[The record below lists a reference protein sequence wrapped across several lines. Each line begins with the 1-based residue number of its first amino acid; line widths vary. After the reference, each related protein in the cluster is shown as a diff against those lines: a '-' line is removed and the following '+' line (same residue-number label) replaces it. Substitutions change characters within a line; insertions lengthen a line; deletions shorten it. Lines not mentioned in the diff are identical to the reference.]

1 MSEQQYKHL
10 LVVEDSRS
18 KRIVPLEENTYSLG
32 RATSNSII
40 LYDAL
45 VSRYHATLLRTNDVT
60 SNDFY
65 YWLIDGDLKGHKSTN
80 GIIINGHVCSAH
92 KLKNG
97 DTVVFAKDTKATY
110 YITNNPS
117 EIDAEAALNPT
128 ALRER
133 AREIVREEPIIEPV
147 ATEAKRVKRVL
158 NDEMKRTMFFNDE
171 PKPMTQE
178 EVARLSSF
186 PELDPNP
193 IVETNLEGDFIY
205 ANSAAL
211 KTFKTIYQEGINHPI
226 VAGLQLQL
234 EENNNFRREIKVVD
248 RYYEQHI
255 HYFVDRKTI
264 RSYLTD
270 ITSSKQLKDSLKEN
284 LPLYE
289 AVKKQISEGLL
300 LVDAETKK
308 IIDANNN
315 YCSLIGYNRE
325 ELLQLTIYQ
334 VIGRNAESFNKN
346 LQRILA
352 EKCYFVGESVHRRK
366 DGNPVDIEESISV
379 TSWKEKNIFCFTI
392 KDITER
398 KKSEERLHHQ
408 VFHDSLTGLPNR
420 KLFSKQ
426 LEEGII
432 KAQNTNSLLS
442 VMFLDVDR
450 FKNIND
456 SLGHEIG
463 DLLLQG
469 LAQRLKSCLRDRDI
483 IARWGGDEF
492 TLILNQI
499 SSLEEPAK
507 IGQRLLDALQAPF
520 NIQEHQLHVRSSIG
534 IAVYPKDGE
543 SAETLIKNADA
554 ALHRTKQK
562 GKNNYN
568 FYTSTMNDE
577 ASEMLRLETFLHG
590 ALERQEFVVYYQPQ
604 VNINTKK
611 ICGVEALIR
620 WEHPELGLVSPAKFI
635 PLAEEMGSIV
645 PIGEWVLRAA
655 CEQSITWQQMGLP
668 SLKVSVNISPRQF
681 QEENLVDKIAEIL
694 AETGLVPNSLELE
707 ITETTIVQNVDFA
720 RRALRNL
727 HNMGINVSMDDF
739 GTGYSS
745 LGYLKKFSFQTL
757 KIDQSFVRD
766 LQDNPQDK
774 AIISAIVTLGRG
786 FNLRV
791 VAEGVETVEQLEM
804 LRALNCEEMQGYWFS
819 RPLPANEATLFLC
832 NHFQAK
838 V

>member
-1 MSEQQYKHL
+1 MSEQQSKHL

-32 RATSNSII
+32 RATSNNIV

-60 SNDFY
+60 SSDFY

-80 GIIINGHVCSAH
+80 GIIVNGQVCSAH
-92 KLKNG
+92 KLRNG
-97 DTVVFAKDTKATY
+97 DTVVFAKDAKATY
-110 YITNNPS
+110 YITSNPHEIEPDDALHAS
-117 EIDAEAALNPT
+117 EISDVEPVSGFVT
-128 ALRER
+128 
-133 AREIVREEPIIEPV
+133 EEP
-147 ATEAKRVKRVL
+147 KRVKRVL
-158 NDEMKRTMFFNDE
+158 SDEMKGTMFFSEE
-171 PKPMTQE
+171 PKPMTQD
-178 EVARLSSF
+178 EVTRLSSF
-186 PELDPNP
+186 PELTPHP
-193 IVETNLEGDFIY
+193 IVETNFEGDLTY

-211 KTFKTIYQEGINHPI
+211 QTFKTIYQEGLKHPI
-226 VAGLQLQL
+226 LADLSLHP
-234 EENNNFRREIKVVD
+234 ENNNTNICREIEVENLV
-248 RYYEQHI
+248 YEQHI
-255 HYFVDRKTI
+255 HYFVDRQTI
-264 RSYLTD
+264 RSYLID
-270 ITSSKQLKDSLKEN
+270 ITSRKQLENSVREDSK
-284 LPLYE
+284 LYE
-289 AVKKQISEGLL
+289 TVKKQISEGIL

-308 IIDANNN
+308 IIDTNNN
-315 YCSLIGYNRE
+315 YCNLTGYSRE
-325 ELLQLTIYQ
+325 EIAQMSVHQL
-334 VIGRNAESFNKN
+334 IGRNTESINKN
-346 LQRILA
+346 LQRILN
-352 EKCYFVGESVHRRK
+352 EKCYFVGESVHRKK
-366 DGNPVDIEESISV
+366 DGNTIDVEENISL
-379 TSWKEKNIFCFTI
+379 TEWNGKNIFCFTI

-398 KKSEERLHHQ
+398 KQSEERLHYQ
-408 VFHDSLTGLPNR
+408 TFHDSLTGLPNR
-420 KLFSKQ
+420 RLFSKQ
-426 LEEGII
+426 LEESIV
-432 KAQNTNSLLS
+432 KAQNNNTLLS

-450 FKNIND
+450 FKNVND

-469 LAQRLKSCLRDRDI
+469 VAQRLKSCLRDRDV

-499 SSLEEPAK
+499 GNLEEPAR
-507 IGQRLLDALQAPF
+507 IGQRLLDALQSPF
-520 NIQEHQLHVRSSIG
+520 NIQDHQLHVRCSIG

-543 SAETLIKNADA
+543 TAETLIKNADA
-554 ALHRTKQK
+554 ALYRTKQK

-568 FYTSTMNDE
+568 FYTSTMNAE

-590 ALERQEFVVYYQPQ
+590 ALEREEFILYYQPQ
-604 VNINTKK
+604 VNIKTKK

-620 WEHPELGLVSPAKFI
+620 WQHPELGLVSPAKFI
-635 PLAEEMGSIV
+635 PLAEETGSIV
-645 PIGEWVLRAA
+645 QIGEWVLKTA
-655 CEQSITWQQMGLP
+655 CQQSKAWQKMGLP
-668 SLKVSVNISPRQF
+668 NLKVSVNIAPRQF
-681 QEENLVDKIAEIL
+681 QEENLVDRIEEIL
-694 AETGLVPNSLELE
+694 LDTELSPNLLELE

-720 RRALRNL
+720 RHALRRL
-727 HNMGINVSMDDF
+727 RNMGIHISMDDF

-819 RPLPANEATLFLC
+819 RPLPTNDVTQFLG
-832 NHFQAK
+832 NHFQAR

>member
-1 MSEQQYKHL
+1 MSEQQSKHL

-32 RATSNSII
+32 RATSNNVV

-60 SNDFY
+60 SSDFY

-80 GIIINGHVCSAH
+80 GIIVNGQVCSAH

-97 DTVVFAKDTKATY
+97 DTIVFAKNAKATY
-110 YITNNPS
+110 YITSNPH
-117 EIDAEAALNPT
+117 EIEPEETPNVG
-128 ALRER
+128 
-133 AREIVREEPIIEPV
+133 EISDIEPV
-147 ATEAKRVKRVL
+147 SGFVTEEPNRVKRVL
-158 NDEMKRTMFFNDE
+158 NDEMKRTMIFSE
-171 PKPMTQE
+171 ESKPMTQD

-193 IVETNLEGDFIY
+193 IVETNFEGDLTY
-205 ANSAAL
+205 ANSVAL
-211 KTFKTIYQEGINHPI
+211 KIFKTIYQEGLKHP
-226 VAGLQLQL
+226 VLANLSLQPD
-234 EENNNFRREIKVVD
+234 NNNICREIEIDNRV
-248 RYYEQHI
+248 YEQYI
-255 HYFVDRKTI
+255 HYFVDRRTI
-264 RSYLTD
+264 RSYLID
-270 ITSSKQLKDSLKEN
+270 ITSRKQLEESAQEDHK
-284 LPLYE
+284 LYE
-289 AVKKQISEGLL
+289 ALKKQIGEGIL

-308 IIDANNN
+308 IIDTNNN
-315 YCSLIGYNRE
+315 YCNLTGYSRA
-325 ELLQLTIYQ
+325 ELLQMSVYQ
-334 VIGRNAESFNKN
+334 SIGRNIESINKN
-346 LQRILA
+346 LQRILN
-352 EKCYFVGESVHRRK
+352 EKCYFVGESVHRKK
-366 DGNPVDIEESISV
+366 DGNTIDVEENISLAEL
-379 TSWKEKNIFCFTI
+379 KGKDIFCFTI
-392 KDITER
+392 KDISER
-398 KKSEERLHHQ
+398 KQSEERLNYQ
-408 VFHDSLTGLPNR
+408 TFHDSLTGLPNR
-420 KLFSKQ
+420 RLFSKQ
-426 LEEGII
+426 LEESII
-432 KAQNTNSLLS
+432 KAQNNNILLS

-450 FKNIND
+450 FKNVND

-469 LAQRLKSCLRDRDI
+469 VAQRLKSCLRDRDV

-499 SSLEEPAK
+499 GNLEEPAK
-507 IGQRLLDALQAPF
+507 IGQRLLDALQSPF
-520 NIQEHQLHVRSSIG
+520 NIQDHQLHVRCSIG

-543 SAETLIKNADA
+543 TAETLIKNADA
-554 ALHRTKQK
+554 ALYRTKQK

-568 FYTSTMNDE
+568 FYTSTMNAE

-590 ALERQEFVVYYQPQ
+590 ALKREEFILYYQPQ
-604 VNINTKK
+604 VNIKTKK

-620 WEHPELGLVSPAKFI
+620 WQHPELGLVSPAKFI
-635 PLAEEMGSIV
+635 PLAEETGSIV
-645 PIGEWVLRAA
+645 QIGEWVLKTA
-655 CEQSITWQQMGLP
+655 CQQSKTWQNMGLP
-668 SLKVSVNISPRQF
+668 NLKVSVNIAPRQF
-681 QEENLVDKIAEIL
+681 QEDNLVDKIEKIL
-694 AETGLVPNSLELE
+694 FETELSPNSLELE

-720 RRALRNL
+720 RHALRRL
-727 HNMGINVSMDDF
+727 RSMGINVSMDDF

-791 VAEGVETVEQLEM
+791 VAEGVETIEQLEM

-819 RPLPANEATLFLC
+819 RPLPTNEATQFLC
-832 NHFQAK
+832 NHFQAR

>member
-1 MSEQQYKHL
+1 MNEQQYKHL
-10 LVVEDSRS
+10 LVVEDSKS
-18 KRIVPLEENTYSLG
+18 KRIISLEENTYSLG
-32 RATSNSII
+32 RATSNNIV
-40 LYDAL
+40 LYDGL

-60 SNDFY
+60 SSDFY

-80 GIIINGHVCSAH
+80 GILINGHICSAH

-97 DTVVFAKDTKATY
+97 DTVVFAKDAKATY
-110 YITNNPS
+110 YITNNSS
-117 EIDAEAALNPT
+117 EIDHEINPEDPIPESLT
-128 ALRER
+128 
-133 AREIVREEPIIEPV
+133 EEP
-147 ATEAKRVKRVL
+147 KRVKRVL
-158 NDEMKRTMFFNDE
+158 NDEMKRTMFFAEE
-171 PKPMTQE
+171 PKAMSQDEIT
-178 EVARLSSF
+178 RLSSF
-186 PELDPNP
+186 PELTPNP
-193 IVETNLEGDFIY
+193 IVETNFEGDLTY

-211 KTFKTIYQEGINHPI
+211 KTFKTIYQAGLTHPI
-226 VAGLQLQL
+226 LAGLLLQI
-234 EENNNFRREIKVVD
+234 EENSNNNICREIEVD
-248 RYYEQHI
+248 DRSYEQHI
-255 HYFVDRKTI
+255 YYFYERKTI
-264 RSYLTD
+264 RSYFID
-270 ITSSKQLKDSLKEN
+270 ITSRKQLQDSFKEGHQ
-284 LPLYE
+284 LYE
-289 AVKKQISEGLL
+289 VVKKQINEGVL

-308 IIDANNN
+308 IIDTNNN
-315 YCSLIGYNRE
+315 YCTLTGYSRE
-325 ELLQLTIYQ
+325 DLLELTIHQ
-334 VIGRNAESFNKN
+334 IIGRSAETINKN
-346 LQRILA
+346 LQRILS
-352 EKCYFVGESVHRRK
+352 EKCYFVGESLHRKK
-366 DGNPVDIEESISV
+366 DGNTIDIEESISL
-379 TSWKEKNIFCFTI
+379 TNWKGKDIFCFTI

-398 KKSEERLHHQ
+398 KQSEERLHHQ

-420 KLFSKQ
+420 KLFSQQ
-426 LEEGII
+426 LEESIL
-432 KAQNTNSLLS
+432 KAQNNNSLLS

-469 LAQRLKSCLRDRDI
+469 LAQRLKACLRDCDV

-499 SSLEEPAK
+499 SNLEEPAR

-534 IAVYPKDGE
+534 IAVYPKDGDI
-543 SAETLIKNADA
+543 AETLIRNADA
-554 ALHRTKQK
+554 ALYRTKQR

-568 FYTSTMNDE
+568 FYTSTMNAE

-590 ALERQEFVVYYQPQ
+590 ALERQEFVLYYQPQ
-604 VNINTKK
+604 VNIKTKK

-620 WEHPELGLVSPAKFI
+620 WQHPELGLVSPAKFI
-635 PLAEEMGSIV
+635 PLAEETGSIV
-645 PIGEWVLRAA
+645 HIGEWVLRTA
-655 CEQSITWQQMGLP
+655 CQQSKAWQKIGLP
-668 SLKVSVNISPRQF
+668 DLKISVNISPRQF
-681 QEENLVDKIAEIL
+681 QEENLVAKIEEIL
-694 AETGLVPNSLELE
+694 NETGLTPDFLELE
-707 ITETTIVQNVDFA
+707 ITETTIVQNVEFA
-720 RRALRNL
+720 RRALHNL
-727 HNMGINVSMDDF
+727 RNMGINISMDDF

-791 VAEGVETVEQLEM
+791 VAEGVETIEQLEM

-819 RPLPANEATLFLC
+819 RPLPMSEATQFLC

>member
-10 LVVEDSRS
+10 LVVEDSKS

-32 RATSNSII
+32 RATSNNIV

-45 VSRYHATLLRTNDVT
+45 VSRYHATLLRTNDIT
-60 SNDFY
+60 SSDFY

-97 DTVVFAKDTKATY
+97 DTVVFAKDAKATY

-117 EIDAEAALNPT
+117 EIDSDISPEDPIPESVT
-128 ALRER
+128 
-133 AREIVREEPIIEPV
+133 EEP
-147 ATEAKRVKRVL
+147 KRVKRVL
-158 NDEMKRTMFFNDE
+158 NDEMKRTMFFADE
-171 PKPMTQE
+171 PKTMSQDEIT
-178 EVARLSSF
+178 RLSSF

-193 IVETNLEGDFIY
+193 IVEINFEGDLSY

-211 KTFKTIYQEGINHPI
+211 KAFKTIYQAGLKHPI
-226 VAGLQLQL
+226 LADLPLQA
-234 EENNNFRREIKVVD
+234 EADSNTNFCREISVD
-248 RYYEQHI
+248 DRNYEQYI

-264 RSYLTD
+264 RSYLID
-270 ITSSKQLKDSLKEN
+270 ITSRKQLEESLKEN
-284 LPLYE
+284 HKLYE
-289 AVKKQISEGLL
+289 VVKKQISEGIL

-308 IIDANNN
+308 IVDTNNN
-315 YCSLIGYNRE
+315 YCNLTGYSRA
-325 ELLQLTIYQ
+325 ELLELTVHQI
-334 VIGRNAESFNKN
+334 IGRNAETINKN

-352 EKCYFVGESVHRRK
+352 EKCYFVGESIHRKK
-366 DGNPVDIEESISV
+366 DGNPIDIEESISL
-379 TSWKEKNIFCFTI
+379 TNWKGKDIFCLTI

-398 KKSEERLHHQ
+398 KQSEERLHYQ

-426 LEEGII
+426 LEESIL
-432 KAQNTNSLLS
+432 KAQNNNSLLS

-469 LAQRLKSCLRDRDI
+469 LAQRLKSCLRDCDV

-499 SSLEEPAK
+499 SNLEEPAR

-534 IAVYPKDGE
+534 IAVYPKDGDI
-543 SAETLIKNADA
+543 AETLIRNADA
-554 ALHRTKQK
+554 ALYRTKQR

-568 FYTSTMNDE
+568 FYTSTMNAE

-590 ALERQEFVVYYQPQ
+590 ALERQEFVLYYQPQ
-604 VNINTKK
+604 VNIKTKK

-620 WEHPELGLVSPAKFI
+620 WQHPELGLVSPAKFI
-635 PLAEEMGSIV
+635 PLAEETGSIV
-645 PIGEWVLRAA
+645 QIGEWVLRTA
-655 CEQSITWQQMGLP
+655 CQQSKAWQQIGLP
-668 SLKVSVNISPRQF
+668 DLKISVNISPRQF
-681 QEENLVDKIAEIL
+681 QEEDLVVKIEEIL
-694 AETGLVPNSLELE
+694 NDTGLTPDFLELE

-727 HNMGINVSMDDF
+727 RNMGINISMDDF

-791 VAEGVETVEQLEM
+791 VAEGVETIEQLEM

-819 RPLPANEATLFLC
+819 RPLPMNEATKFLC